1 MKSKK
6 IDEYNARK
14 ILYSNKN
21 LFKEIDYELKKDM
34 EFEEKNEINCQKI
47 CFYRG
52 IPLVAIYI
60 AYKFIYLSISCF
72 FNNRVGILGLL
83 KFILLILFGLLLI
96 LIKDVKRTIN
106 NIYSLRI
113 FIYFV
118 HYFDIFIFSKL
129 STGNDNF
136 SGENV
141 DHFLSLSTFINS
153 YLLIVI
159 INYVFS
165 LGYKSCIIITSFNN
179 LILLSFYDY
188 KNVNFFKRFF
198 LNFFSFRAI
207 ISVFYLIVTLLIQ
220 KSINR
225 PNKKLWALFDSFKKS
240 YLSIKNI
247 FNNISLPIF
256 IVKQDLS
263 EIVFQNPSAI
273 QFCRKYRRIA
283 QKREY
288 NFKDIFFL
296 ENQED
301 MQLFKD
307 ILKICLENNDTNFL
321 FPFYKEELK
330 KKKNCGIEYSIN
342 LNSSNSEDNIFFI
355 KMYCF
360 SCEWKDKIPCYYFMI
375 NENIFTFQGGQ
386 VILNDY
392 MLIQKE
398 LEKVMWNINTLCL
411 NIDKKFNSK
420 NQNLFFFYINLSLNF
435 IYDLTS
441 TNYIY
446 NTFIEKK
453 KITGYS
459 KFNFERLVK
468 YLTNYITV
476 FGLNKNFAI
485 NVEIDKNEDVIG
497 NITYMRAI
505 IFNILLFIIQNTN
518 DQRPKTIT
526 IKRENVKYDY
536 KKGNY
541 EKIIF
546 SFNDSRP
553 TLSYETLKYF
563 FHHFNYH
570 FFLCQSPIETY
581 NLFNFGFL
589 VPSLISETQY
599 NLNDPKTKQ
608 FNIETKGYSV
618 EISIIV
624 FFQEIPNEEY
634 IKLEKTFFPSYK
646 ASEKVGNDIKIFLAK
661 KFYAKKENVQQE
673 SFLDDGK
680 DDNLIKSNEE
690 YNLSEDKNLVN
701 ELRAKKYVIGEH
713 HFDDIISEKN
723 KLNNFVKKKIKFKKK
738 SSNLKKSKL
747 IQEKNILKGIS
758 WKNNDFKKFEILRF
772 LVVEEQSFSQES
784 LFNFILKSGN
794 ECNMDIATDGNIILE
809 KYKDMFKRRMLY
821 DFIFYDVN
829 QNIVKGLDALEK
841 IRKIEEESGIH
852 TKIIGI
858 QNLGNKND
866 SNININNNYS
876 DKKLFDEIIPKAMK
890 DFIELIY
897 K

>member
-21 LFKEIDYELKKDM
+21 LFKEIDYELKRDM

-52 IPLVAIYI
+52 IPIVAIYI
-60 AYKFIYLSISCF
+60 AYKFIYIFITCF
-72 FNNRVGILGLL
+72 FNNKVGIFNLL
-83 KFILLILFGLLLI
+83 KFIVLILFGLLLI

-118 HYFDIFIFSKL
+118 HYFDIFIFCKL
-129 STGNDNF
+129 SAGSFDFNGDNI
-136 SGENV
+136 
-141 DHFLSLSTFINS
+141 DHFLSLSTFINC
-153 YLLIVI
+153 YLLII
-159 INYVFS
+159 MINYVFS
-165 LGYKSCIIITSFNN
+165 LGYKNCIILTSLNN
-179 LILLSFYDY
+179 LILLSFYDI
-188 KNVNFFKRFF
+188 KKENFIKRFF
-198 LNFFSFRAI
+198 LNLFSFRSI
-207 ISVFYLIVTLLIQ
+207 ISIFYLIVTLLIQ

-283 QKREY
+283 QKGEY

-330 KKKNCGIEYSIN
+330 KKKNIGIDYNMN

-360 SCEWKDKIPCYYFMI
+360 SCEWKDKTPCYYFMI

-386 VILNDY
+386 VILSDY

-398 LEKVMWNINTLCL
+398 LEKAMWNINTLCL

-459 KFNFERLVK
+459 KFNFESLVK

-476 FGLNKNFAI
+476 FGLNKNFSV
-485 NVEIDKNEDVIG
+485 NVEVEKNEDVIG

-518 DQRPKTIT
+518 DQKQKTIT
-526 IKRENVKYDY
+526 IKRENIKYEY

-546 SFNDSRP
+546 SFTDSRP
-553 TLSYETLKYF
+553 SLSYETLKYF

-608 FNIETKGYSV
+608 FNIETKGYNV

-624 FFQEIPNEEY
+624 FFQEIPNDEF
-634 IKLEKTFFPSYK
+634 IKLEKTFFPLYK
-646 ASEKVGNDIKIFLAK
+646 ASEKFINDIKIFLAK
-661 KFYAKKENVQQE
+661 KFYVKKENIQQE
-673 SFLDDGK
+673 SLLDDGK

-690 YNLSEDKNLVN
+690 YNLSEDKNLVY

-713 HFDDIISEKN
+713 HFDDILSEKN

-738 SSNLKKSKL
+738 SSSLKKSKL
-747 IQEKNILKGIS
+747 NQEKNNLKGIS
-758 WKNNDFKKFEILRF
+758 WNNNDFKKFEILRF
-772 LVVEEQSFSQES
+772 LVVEEQSFQQDS

-809 KYKDMFKRRMLY
+809 KYNDMFKRRMLY

-829 QNIVKGLDALEK
+829 QNIMKGFDSLEK
-841 IRKIEEESGIH
+841 IRKIEEENNIH

-858 QNLGNKND
+858 QNLGSKIND
-866 SNININNNYS
+866 NINNNYN
-876 DKKLFDEIIPKAMK
+876 DKKLFDEIIPKSMK